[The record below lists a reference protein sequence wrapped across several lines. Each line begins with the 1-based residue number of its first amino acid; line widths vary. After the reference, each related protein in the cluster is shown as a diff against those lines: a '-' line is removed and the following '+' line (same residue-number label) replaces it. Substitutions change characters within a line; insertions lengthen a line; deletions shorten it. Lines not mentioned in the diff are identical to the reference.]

1 MKRRLIFLWAIVGL
15 FTIAT
20 GIGLNWFSHQIQHE
34 EFERSQRESQVAND
48 AFVEHARQVVGQAD
62 NLLRAVR
69 SHYLHTRSIE
79 LTERFIASLGLEK
92 SLYGNIY
99 LIDANG
105 KVLIT
110 HDAEAKEHNMAD
122 REYFHFH
129 RATPDDRIYIAPT
142 AKGRITK
149 QHNFR
154 ITRRINLP
162 DGAFGGVMVIT
173 IRPDA
178 LTNYFKRISTSPDTI
193 ATLVGINDRKIRA
206 RYPEPPPSI
215 FDHPIESPLWDALA
229 QAPSGS
235 YRGPSAIDGTVRQF
249 VYKQVGDHPLVM
261 VHGFSETDV
270 QAKVN
275 QRMRL
280 IIVVALSVC
289 ALVVMMALILTLV
302 IRNRELQQ
310 RYLAELQESNDRNM
324 ALFNSTHEAVILLD
338 GERSIDCN
346 PEALRM
352 FGAPSKAESL
362 GHPPWSPHIAP
373 PRQPDGSETEACARQ
388 AIESAFR
395 HGTHRFDFMHK
406 RIDTGEEF
414 PVDIMLT
421 AIQFNGKPILQAV
434 LRDMTER
441 IQFER
446 KLQAA
451 NDELTQH
458 NQEQDQFLSML
469 SHELKTP
476 LAVIRMSLGQGSEV
490 IDQASR
496 ARLVRAVADINAII
510 ERCLQTDRLQHG
522 RIELDKRPFN
532 PGELLRQI
540 IGSSAQA
547 QRVELHAPQLPDGV
561 SDTQLLSVILSNL
574 IDNAL
579 KYSAPQAMISVTA
592 IAASRNEQ
600 AGVHIKISNLPGS
613 AGLPDAAQVFRKY
626 YRSPGAH
633 SKTGSGL
640 GLHIA
645 QGFSTMLGGELRYT
659 PSDGAV
665 KFVLWIPL

>member
-1 MKRRLIFLWAIVGL
+1 
-15 FTIAT
+15 
-20 GIGLNWFSHQIQHE
+20 
-34 EFERSQRESQVAND
+34 
-48 AFVEHARQVVGQAD
+48 
-62 NLLRAVR
+62 
-69 SHYLHTRSIE
+69 
-79 LTERFIASLGLEK
+79 
-92 SLYGNIY
+92 
-99 LIDANG
+99 
-105 KVLIT
+105 
-110 HDAEAKEHNMAD
+110 
-122 REYFHFH
+122 
-129 RATPDDRIYIAPT
+129 
-142 AKGRITK
+142 
-149 QHNFR
+149 
-154 ITRRINLP
+154 
-162 DGAFGGVMVIT
+162 
-173 IRPDA
+173 
-178 LTNYFKRISTSPDTI
+178 
-193 ATLVGINDRKIRA
+193 
-206 RYPEPPPSI
+206 
-215 FDHPIESPLWDALA
+215 
-229 QAPSGS
+229 
-235 YRGPSAIDGTVRQF
+235 
-249 VYKQVGDHPLVM
+249 
-261 VHGFSETDV
+261 
-270 QAKVN
+270 
-275 QRMRL
+275 
-280 IIVVALSVC
+280 
-289 ALVVMMALILTLV
+289 
-302 IRNRELQQ
+302 
-310 RYLAELQESNDRNM
+310 
-324 ALFNSTHEAVILLD
+324 
-338 GERSIDCN
+338 
-346 PEALRM
+346 
-352 FGAPSKAESL
+352 
-362 GHPPWSPHIAP
+362 
-373 PRQPDGSETEACARQ
+373 
-388 AIESAFR
+388 
-395 HGTHRFDFMHK
+395 
-406 RIDTGEEF
+406 
-414 PVDIMLT
+414 
-421 AIQFNGKPILQAV
+421 
-434 LRDMTER
+434 
-441 IQFER
+441 
-446 KLQAA
+446 
-451 NDELTQH
+451 
-458 NQEQDQFLSML
+458 ML

>member
-1 MKRRLIFLWAIVGL
+1 MKRRLKFLWAIVGL

-458 NQEQDQFLSML
+458 NQ
-469 SHELKTP
+469 
-476 LAVIRMSLGQGSEV
+476 
-490 IDQASR
+490 
-496 ARLVRAVADINAII
+496 
-510 ERCLQTDRLQHG
+510 
-522 RIELDKRPFN
+522 
-532 PGELLRQI
+532 
-540 IGSSAQA
+540 
-547 QRVELHAPQLPDGV
+547 
-561 SDTQLLSVILSNL
+561 
-574 IDNAL
+574 
-579 KYSAPQAMISVTA
+579 
-592 IAASRNEQ
+592 
-600 AGVHIKISNLPGS
+600 
-613 AGLPDAAQVFRKY
+613 
-626 YRSPGAH
+626 
-633 SKTGSGL
+633 
-640 GLHIA
+640 
-645 QGFSTMLGGELRYT
+645 
-659 PSDGAV
+659 
-665 KFVLWIPL
+665 